1 MLYRGSFDN
10 KYALNS
16 VISRNPVD
24 SNPSMR
30 YYNHGYYSHNHNKSQ
45 NIRETKITVLSYRFK
60 EEDTHTRH
68 KQSRSVE
75 NVLVLQGG
83 GSLGAFAC
91 GVFKA
96 LVKKNVRI
104 DIVAGTSIGAVNAAI
119 IVGSKS
125 DHPEKVLEDF
135 WMELAESNPTII
147 PDILISDYDSNA
159 GKYITKKISAASA
172 NAAIF
177 GVPKMFVPIWSWLL
191 WNGLEGD
198 YDKDYALS
206 YSSSNKKEYYE
217 YFNPRNWT
225 YFYDHSP
232 LAKTLD
238 KYIDYKKL
246 NLAAR
251 KEGLP
256 EVLRLIITAVDVMTA
271 RPLIF
276 DNTQMEIKAKHIL
289 ASSGYPIYG
298 FPWIQV
304 EENVYAWDGS
314 LFSNT
319 PVREVIHS
327 SPRNDKN
334 IFIVENYP
342 RKIHR
347 LPSSLA
353 EVSSR
358 AKDIIFSDKNMRN
371 IKMSKIITR
380 HIQLIERL
388 YDIVENKVNPSYV
401 DPQEL
406 EEIKTE
412 YNTLINKYGAEIKS
426 VTRIVRSVIELPSIL
441 QNADFSP
448 KTIKEL
454 IEQGES
460 KTMEKLS
467 YCESIKYDFNR

>member
-1 MLYRGSFDN
+1 
-10 KYALNS
+10 
-16 VISRNPVD
+16 
-24 SNPSMR
+24 
-30 YYNHGYYSHNHNKSQ
+30 
-45 NIRETKITVLSYRFK
+45 LSYRFK
-60 EEDTHTRH
+60 EEDRHPRH
-68 KQSRSVE
+68 KESRNVE

-96 LVKKNVRI
+96 LVKKNVRV

-119 IVGSKS
+119 IVGSKN
-125 DHPEKVLEDF
+125 DHPEKDLKDF
-135 WMELAESNPTII
+135 WIELAESNPNII
-147 PDILISDYDSNA
+147 PDILVSDYDSNA

-177 GVPKMFVPIWSWLL
+177 GVPKMFVPTWSWLL
-191 WNGLEGD
+191 WNRLKEKD
-198 YDKDYALS
+198 YDNNYVLS
-206 YSSSNKKEYYE
+206 DTSSKKEQEFYQ

-225 YFYDHSP
+225 YLYNHSP

-238 KYIDYKKL
+238 KYIDYKKI
-246 NLAAR
+246 NSAATQ
-251 KEGLP
+251 KEEVPLS
-256 EVLRLIITAVDVMTA
+256 VLRLIITAVDVMTSK
-271 RPLIF
+271 PLVF

-304 EENVYAWDGS
+304 EDNMYAWDGS
-314 LFSNT
+314 LLSNT
-319 PVREVIHS
+319 PVREVIYA

-342 RKIHR
+342 RKIQR
-347 LPSSLA
+347 LPSNIA

-358 AKDIIFSDKNMRN
+358 AKDIIFSDKNMDN
-371 IKMSKIITR
+371 IKISRLITR

-388 YDIVENKVNPSYV
+388 YDIVEKKIDPSQV

-406 EEIKTE
+406 EKIKTE
-412 YNTLINKYGAEIKS
+412 YNTLINNYGAEIKS
-426 VTRIVRSVIELPSIL
+426 VTRIVRSEIESPSIL

-454 IEQGES
+454 ITQGER
-460 KTMEKLS
+460 KTIEKLS
-467 YCESIKYDFNR
+467 YCESIKYEFNR

>member
-1 MLYRGSFDN
+1 MSYVF
-10 KYALNS
+10 KQE
-16 VISRNPVD
+16 D
-24 SNPSMR
+24 SHP
-30 YYNHGYYSHNHNKSQ
+30 
-45 NIRETKITVLSYRFK
+45 
-60 EEDTHTRH
+60 RH
-68 KQSRSVE
+68 KESRDVE

-125 DHPEKVLEDF
+125 DHPEKELENF
-135 WMELAESNPTII
+135 WIEIAESSPNII
-147 PDILISDYDSNA
+147 PDIFVLDYDNNA
-159 GKYITKKISAASA
+159 KRYISKKISAASA

-177 GVPKMFVPIWSWLL
+177 GVPKMFTPVWFRWDHWLH
-191 WNGLEGD
+191 
-198 YDKDYALS
+198 DKDDDNKTS
-206 YSSSNKKEYYE
+206 DSNKAEQFEHYYDIL
-217 YFNPRNWT
+217 NPRNWT

-238 KYIDYKKL
+238 KYIDYRKL
-246 NLAAR
+246 NLAAT
-251 KEGLP
+251 KEELP

-276 DNTQMEIKAKHIL
+276 DNAKMEIKAKHIL
-289 ASSGYPIYG
+289 ASAGYPVYG
-298 FPWIQV
+298 FPWIEV
-304 EENVYAWDGS
+304 EDNVYAWDGS
-314 LFSNT
+314 LLSNT
-319 PVREVIHS
+319 PVREVIEV

-347 LPSSLA
+347 LPSNMA
-353 EVSSR
+353 EVESR
-358 AKDIIFSDKNMRN
+358 AKDIIFSDKNMDN
-371 IKMSKIITR
+371 IKMSRLITR
-380 HIQLIERL
+380 HIQLIEHL
-388 YDIVENKVNPSYV
+388 YDIVEKKVDLSQI
-401 DPQEL
+401 DPKEL
-406 EEIKTE
+406 EKIKSE
-412 YNTLINKYGAEIKS
+412 YNTLINNYGAQIKS
-426 VTRIVRSVIELPSIL
+426 VTRIVRSELESPSML

-454 IEQGES
+454 IAQGET

-467 YCESIKYDFNR
+467 YCQSVKYDFNIK